1 MAAVKK
7 VLGDA
12 ATEDVCAA
20 WTEAYG
26 FLASLFI
33 STEKAIREARAAAP
47 GGWEGWRNFVVK
59 EKVKESDEI
68 VSLHLTP
75 QDGGPLPL
83 FKPGQVCQS
92 HSARRFARANDVCG
106 VRVRS
111 SPSELTPSHLLIS
124 PLACLLVCLPAPLN
138 STPHC
143 ASRRAAFARSAT
155 IH

>member
-75 QDGGPLPL
+75 QDGGPLPH
-83 FKPGQVCQS
+83 FKPGQVNHFFDRGHAHAS
-92 HSARRFARANDVCG
+92 ARANDVCG
-106 VRVRS
+106 VLVRS
-111 SPSELTPSHLLIS
+111 PPS
-124 PLACLLVCLPAPLN
+124 
-138 STPHC
+138 
-143 ASRRAAFARSAT
+143 
-155 IH
+155 